1 MILAASHDPARQ
13 APARPAG
20 FSQALAAVQ
29 PARIAGLAGA
39 IALNIAALMLLL
51 VPVSAPIA
59 IARDE
64 APIFQIDLPKPKPP
78 EPPPVLKVTP
88 PKPHPQPVQPIQ
100 RQPPTVVPPPPV
112 LSDATSEMAIPPPAN
127 TGTEIAKIDPP
138 PATGP
143 LTSETLQYA
152 LAPPPSYP
160 REALMA
166 GVEGTVVLKVL
177 VNVDGTPL
185 EVEIQRS
192 SGNRRLD
199 DAAKRQVLRKWK
211 FRPAIREGRAIQVY
225 GLVPVN
231 FSLERG

>member
-1 MILAASHDPARQ
+1 MILAASHAH
-13 APARPAG
+13 ARPAG
-20 FSQALAAVQ
+20 FGQALAAVQ

-59 IARDE
+59 IAKDE
-64 APIFQIDLPKPKPP
+64 APIFQLDLPKPKPP
-78 EPPPVLKVTP
+78 EPPPPVLKVTP

-100 RQPPTVVPPPPV
+100 RQQPTVVPPPPMV
-112 LSDATSEMAIPPPAN
+112 FETTSNVGLPPPAN
-127 TGTEIAKIDPP
+127 TGTEVAKIDPP
-138 PATGP
+138 PPTGP
-143 LTSETLQYA
+143 LTTESLQYA

-177 VNVDGTPL
+177 VDVDGTPL

>member
-1 MILAASHDPARQ
+1 MILAAS
-13 APARPAG
+13 RPHASPRG
-20 FSQALAAVQ
+20 FAQALAAVQ

-59 IARDE
+59 IAKEEPPVFTPD
-64 APIFQIDLPKPKPP
+64 IQKPKPP
-78 EPPPVLKVTP
+78 EPPPIQKVEP
-88 PKPHPQPVQPIQ
+88 PKPHPQTAPPIQ
-100 RQPPTVVPPPPV
+100 RQQPTVVPPPPV
-112 LSDATSEMAIPPPAN
+112 VFDTPSDVGLPPPTD
-127 TGTEIAKIDPP
+127 TGTEVAKIDPP
-138 PATGP
+138 PPTGP
-143 LTSETLQYA
+143 LTTESLQYA
-152 LAPPPSYP
+152 LAPPPTYP

-166 GVEGTVVLKVL
+166 GAEGTVVLKVL
-177 VNVDGTPL
+177 VDVDGTPL

-211 FRPAIREGRAIQVY
+211 FRPAIRDGRAIQVY
-225 GLVPVN
+225 GLVPVS

>member
-1 MILAASHDPARQ
+1 MILAASHAHSRQ
-13 APARPAG
+13 PHVRPAG
-20 FSQALAAVQ
+20 FAQALAAVQ

-59 IARDE
+59 VVTPDITTVVPLD
-64 APIFQIDLPKPKPP
+64 PPKPP
-78 EPPPVLKVTP
+78 PPPPPIQKVEP
-88 PKPHPQPVQPIQ
+88 PKPHAQPVQPIQ
-100 RQPPTVVPPPPV
+100 RQEPIMDPPPPRV
-112 LSDATSEMAIPPPAN
+112 FETTSDVGLPPPTN

-138 PATGP
+138 PPTGP
-143 LTSETLQYA
+143 LTTESLQYA

-166 GVEGTVVLKVL
+166 GAEGTVVLKVL
-177 VNVDGTPL
+177 VDVDGTPL

-211 FRPAIREGRAIQVY
+211 FRPAIRDGRAIQVY

-231 FSLERG
+231 FTLSRQ